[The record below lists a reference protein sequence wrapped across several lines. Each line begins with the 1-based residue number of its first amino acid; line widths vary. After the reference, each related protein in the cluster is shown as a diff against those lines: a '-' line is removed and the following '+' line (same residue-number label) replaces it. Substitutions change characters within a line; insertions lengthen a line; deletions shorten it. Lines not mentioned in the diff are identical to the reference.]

1 MFKKDTH
8 TLHTGRYNQLEEK
21 ERKKH
26 ECAHGTTTS
35 SSRSSIWRRLRS
47 PSLQPGE
54 IKQGKNERKA
64 EIKLKLELMSTLFI

>member
-26 ECAHGTTTS
+26 ERVCARYNRFFIPVQHLAAS
-35 SSRSSIWRRLRS
+35 KEPKS
-47 PSLQPGE
+47 PAGGNQTRE
-54 IKQGKNERKA
+54 K
-64 EIKLKLELMSTLFI
+64 